1 MDKIKWEKVLPY
13 YDKYAAVKL
22 NGKWGY
28 IDQQGELVVQPI
40 YDSVEKANYWPD
52 MYIAVSQDGKYG
64 VLNKEFEEI
73 IPPQY
78 DEIGEFL
85 YGVAAV
91 RNGDKWGVV
100 DTKGDLVAPITYT
113 RTQPAPGG
121 NAFVAVGF
129 DEDTLLWGMI
139 DKEGNLLIPT
149 THRGITQLHNS
160 LIWGKKISGKSVL
173 YKLNGEVVISGWE
186 KWVADNTHWATI
198 ALKEKGIITQIC
210 VICKEDVKE
219 NLTLNI
225 KGKFVNYTLS
235 RNGWL
240 WTQDKDNH
248 IKIYNCNGELA
259 CELNDLTIESSSNV
273 RLRGYYIRMMNY
285 TIVLCKDSNGHL
297 LFFDEYGEELYC
309 LEKSFNFEK
318 LYLAHFNH
326 AILKGKSSSI
336 VVSFKHKKML
346 RVKNCSKVYVLS
358 EDLIGYD
365 GGYIYSWTTD
375 TKDCEEKGLR
385 AKFTNHF
392 VIARVDTSNLSTL
405 ITTSGKV
412 LLENV
417 ENKIT
422 IHQEYCLV
430 DSVDYCDIYDSEG
443 NCCSVAGYRAYDK
456 TTALGKDIV
465 PLKGADN
472 SISFFTVKGEF
483 LYSLP
488 KEVDKIGALRG
499 NVIPVHNKECQK
511 WGLINLS
518 GQLISG
524 YKYDAI
530 KEGVIERC
538 VDPSSTHKT
547 FRSIDFLDIYEREL
561 QIFKRDGGETIIG
574 DDGQESLPLLKGFVV
589 VDKDSPNL
597 FQFYDEE
604 NKKTK
609 LLRIENGVAVWSAS
623 FDHIVLNKIIVGDLA
638 GGREGLI
645 DKKTFEILLPPI
657 FDRAENNNR
666 PAANLEGK
674 WYRFSSD
681 MSLINPATAYDDAF
695 KDLDMCYY

>member
-1 MDKIKWEKVLPY
+1 M
-13 YDKYAAVKL
+13 
-22 NGKWGY
+22 
-28 IDQQGELVVQPI
+28 
-40 YDSVEKANYWPD
+40 
-52 MYIAVSQDGKYG
+52 
-64 VLNKEFEEI
+64 
-73 IPPQY
+73 
-78 DEIGEFL
+78 
-85 YGVAAV
+85 
-91 RNGDKWGVV
+91 
-100 DTKGDLVAPITYT
+100 
-113 RTQPAPGG
+113 
-121 NAFVAVGF
+121 VAVGEIGATDAATEQGISAEEHLRF
-129 DEDTLLWGMI
+129 GYIVCQTAWGVPGNGNGYNAAVAKEDFVAIVQYFAKWRNI
-139 DKEGNLLIPT
+139 F
-149 THRGITQLHNS
+149 
-160 LIWGKKISGKSVL
+160 
-173 YKLNGEVVISGWE
+173 VISHT
-186 KWVADNTHWATI
+186 KA
-198 ALKEKGIITQIC
+198 
-210 VICKEDVKE
+210 
-219 NLTLNI
+219 
-225 KGKFVNYTLS
+225 
-235 RNGWL
+235 
-240 WTQDKDNH
+240 
-248 IKIYNCNGELA
+248 CNAFL
-259 CELNDLTIESSSNV
+259 
-273 RLRGYYIRMMNY
+273 
-285 TIVLCKDSNGHL
+285 
-297 LFFDEYGEELYC
+297 
-309 LEKSFNFEK
+309 
-318 LYLAHFNH
+318 
-326 AILKGKSSSI
+326 
-336 VVSFKHKKML
+336 
-346 RVKNCSKVYVLS
+346 
-358 EDLIGYD
+358 
-365 GGYIYSWTTD
+365 
-375 TKDCEEKGLR
+375 
-385 AKFTNHF
+385 
-392 VIARVDTSNLSTL
+392 
-405 ITTSGKV
+405 
-412 LLENV
+412 
-417 ENKIT
+417 
-422 IHQEYCLV
+422 CLV
-430 DSVDYCDIYDSEG
+430 DSADHCDIYDSEG

-511 WGLINLS
+511 WGLIDLS

-530 KEGVIERC
+530 EEGVIERC